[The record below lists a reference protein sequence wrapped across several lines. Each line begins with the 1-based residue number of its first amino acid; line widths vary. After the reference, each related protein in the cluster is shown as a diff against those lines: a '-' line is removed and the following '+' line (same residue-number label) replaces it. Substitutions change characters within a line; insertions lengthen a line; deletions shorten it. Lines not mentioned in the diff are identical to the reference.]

1 MKETLDDTN
10 KTRYHI
16 DRKRESLMPS
26 FTPSGDAFN
35 QTRQLYLATDLTVAQ
50 THWSRLRGL
59 LGVSPDDFG
68 NGRGLWIRP
77 CRGVHTLAMRFPI
90 DVLYL
95 NRAGTVVHVEHNLQ
109 PWRFSPV
116 RMQAASV
123 LELPSHTLAK
133 TGTALGDRIEIKIKE
148 TG

>member
-1 MKETLDDTN
+1 MPLDS
-10 KTRYHI
+10 H
-16 DRKRESLMPS
+16 
-26 FTPSGDAFN
+26 AFN
-35 QTRQLYLATDLTVAQ
+35 QTRQRYLATSLAVAQ

-59 LGVSPDDFG
+59 LGTSPDDFR

-90 DVLYL
+90 DVVYL
-95 NRAGTVVHVEHNLQ
+95 DRAGTVVHLEHNLQ

-123 LELPSHTLAK
+123 LELPSHTVAS
-133 TGTALGDRIEIKIKE
+133 TETAVGDRIEIKLKE
-148 TG
+148 LSGS